1 MNNAQ
6 LTAITRKRYQRN
18 SAWYDKMGR
27 LMEKRLLP
35 WRKRIWELATGPKIL
50 EVGIGT
56 GRNLALVP
64 SNFQV
69 TGIDL
74 TPGML
79 EKAQRRAAELGV
91 QVDLQIGDVQRLTF
105 ADASFDTII
114 ATCVF
119 CSVPDPILGFREI
132 KRVLKPKGK
141 LILLEHMRSPNPVM
155 GKFMDLINPLMV
167 RLMGANINRRTLENI
182 QSADLEIKESE
193 DLDRSG
199 MFKFIV
205 VGKQS

>member
-6 LTAITRKRYQRN
+6 LTEITRNRYQRN
-18 SAWYDKMGR
+18 SGWYDKMG
-27 LMEKRLLP
+27 LFMEKRLLP
-35 WRKRIWELATGPKIL
+35 WRKRIWELAAGPKIL

-56 GRNLALVP
+56 GRNLPLV
-64 SNFQV
+64 SANFHL

-79 EKAQRRAAELGV
+79 EKAKRRAAELGV
-91 QVDLQIGDVQRLTF
+91 KVDLQIGDVQQLTF

-155 GKFMDLINPLMV
+155 GKIMDLINPLMV

-182 QSADLEIKESE
+182 QSAGLEIKEIK

-205 VGKQS
+205 AGM